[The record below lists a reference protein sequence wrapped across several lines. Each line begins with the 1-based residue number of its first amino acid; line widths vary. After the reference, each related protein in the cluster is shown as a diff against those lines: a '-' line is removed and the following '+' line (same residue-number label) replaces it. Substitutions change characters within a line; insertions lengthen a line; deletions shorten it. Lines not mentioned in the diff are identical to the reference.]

1 MAAQWRRE
9 IFKTLPSRNHIW
21 LLTLSSPCKASFLKL
36 KECDRRV
43 FFVQNLTQLS
53 VLLFLNWIFKIFLI
67 GSLLMASQIISV
79 NNLMINWDFWNAQY
93 ENISTA
99 IDLNISLKE
108 VFKAKFSCNPVI
120 ANEMALV
127 LIISE
132 GSVLSPVLV
141 GPKHPVYAEWV

>member
-1 MAAQWRRE
+1 
-9 IFKTLPSRNHIW
+9 
-21 LLTLSSPCKASFLKL
+21 
-36 KECDRRV
+36 
-43 FFVQNLTQLS
+43 
-53 VLLFLNWIFKIFLI
+53 
-67 GSLLMASQIISV
+67 MASQIISV